1 MHIHV
6 YVYYSAAKAPFLAK
20 FKVKKFGISEME
32 RLNTQ
37 NEQSL
42 SEFDFIIP
50 SRLSLM
56 LPHVLFVLIIRSHV
70 SRATSSCF

>member
-6 YVYYSAAKAPFLAK
+6 HVCVCVYYSAAKAPFLAK

-37 NEQSL
+37 DEQSL
-42 SEFDFIIP
+42 SEFHFIIL
-50 SRLSLM
+50 SRFCHFMCCYSHYQVSHRPCSL
-56 LPHVLFVLIIRSHV
+56 
-70 SRATSSCF
+70 